1 MHEKLKERK
10 RTAPT
15 RGLPSRGWAR
25 IQLRKATGG
34 NGFVPG
40 SLSPSIFSCTCKS
53 ALGMLTKVLATNT
66 IWHYDVFRQN
76 PWKWEIACQKRRVG
90 GNLKCK
96 VNPGDLLDR
105 ETWSLCDFHLLLN
118 YVPTL
123 FIHPTYTCAK
133 HYCMYVTLLYLRV
146 LNIAHYILSRVYKRE
161 ERECRTPYCHVQ
173 HTLKSIKVKLHN
185 TII

>member
-1 MHEKLKERK
+1 MYGTSSTYKSIHTSRSLGILTEVRA
-10 RTAPT
+10 TST
-15 RGLPSRGWAR
+15 RCLY
-25 IQLRKATGG
+25 
-34 NGFVPG
+34 
-40 SLSPSIFSCTCKS
+40 
-53 ALGMLTKVLATNT
+53 MKVG
-66 IWHYDVFRQN
+66 DCF
-76 PWKWEIACQKRRVG
+76 
-90 GNLKCK
+90 LKCK

-173 HTLKSIKVKLHN
+173 RTLKSIKVKLHN